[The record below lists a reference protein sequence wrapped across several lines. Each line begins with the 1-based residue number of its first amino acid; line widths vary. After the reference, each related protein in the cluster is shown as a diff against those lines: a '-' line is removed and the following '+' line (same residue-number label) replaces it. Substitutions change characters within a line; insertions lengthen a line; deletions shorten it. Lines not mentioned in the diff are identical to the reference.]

1 MNLAYIPSPPTGVV
15 HIGPVPL
22 RAYAFCIILGVIAAI
37 AIGER
42 RWVARGGEKGLVGD
56 IAIWAVPFGLVGG
69 RLYHVITSYELYFGP
84 GGEPVRALYVWQGGL
99 GIWGAIVLG
108 GVGAWIGCRRR
119 GVRLPVFADA
129 VAPGIAVAQAIGRWG
144 NWFNQELFGRPT
156 TLPWGL
162 EIDPARRPATSP
174 DVATYHPTFLYE
186 FFWNLGVAG
195 LVVWA
200 DRKWRLGHGRA
211 FALYVAAYCAGR
223 GWIEYLRVDE
233 AHHVLGL
240 RLNVWTSILVFLG
253 AVVYLA
259 LSAKLRPGREETVLL
274 PSAAPAAAAGDAA
287 EAPTAV
293 LSQGAA
299 EATTLPKAPPVEEE
313 KQEEKPGVAVAEA
326 PTGKLPKAPPVE
338 QPVAVKDEE
347 VAAEEAAKARA
358 EQEAE
363 QVEAAERAGEK
374 TQAGEKKPTPAV
386 VEEAATQDQAE
397 PAEQAAE
404 PEAAEA
410 CADAGEAEPEEPAA
424 SKTTEPGTPT
434 QDTPEDEAAST
445 KAGTDAESAAAAVEQ
460 PERVP
465 ESAGDQAAETGAE
478 AEDAAAVAPPPAEVA
493 DADEAETAR
502 DEADE
507 VTASGQAGSTD
518 TDAGERGESEAVGEA
533 EEPAPQP
540 KATEADEPE
549 AARQEAAP
557 EAEAE
562 ESAAEDKSEG
572 EPAADSVSGAK
583 GKPRAK

>member
-253 AVVYLA
+253 AVVYFA

-338 QPVAVKDEE
+338 QPVAVKDEKA
-347 VAAEEAAKARA
+347 AAEEAAKARA

-363 QVEAAERAGEK
+363 QVEAAERAGGK
-374 TQAGEKKPTPAV
+374 TQAGEEKP
-386 VEEAATQDQAE
+386 
-397 PAEQAAE
+397 
-404 PEAAEA
+404 
-410 CADAGEAEPEEPAA
+410 G
-424 SKTTEPGTPT
+424 
-434 QDTPEDEAAST
+434 
-445 KAGTDAESAAAAVEQ
+445 
-460 PERVP
+460 
-465 ESAGDQAAETGAE
+465 
-478 AEDAAAVAPPPAEVA
+478 
-493 DADEAETAR
+493 
-502 DEADE
+502 
-507 VTASGQAGSTD
+507 
-518 TDAGERGESEAVGEA
+518 
-533 EEPAPQP
+533 
-540 KATEADEPE
+540 
-549 AARQEAAP
+549 
-557 EAEAE
+557 
-562 ESAAEDKSEG
+562 
-572 EPAADSVSGAK
+572 
-583 GKPRAK
+583 